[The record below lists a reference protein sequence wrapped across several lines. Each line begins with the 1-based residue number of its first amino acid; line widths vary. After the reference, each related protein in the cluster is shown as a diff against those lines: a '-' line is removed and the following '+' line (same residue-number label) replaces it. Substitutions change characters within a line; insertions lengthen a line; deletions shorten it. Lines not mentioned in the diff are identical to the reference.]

1 MATSCLYII
10 RLYSDSNSSRREL
23 DSRQN
28 PWISRENDFWLKM
41 VEKSKMSSQRGRS
54 KSPKK
59 PLSKGTKKKSKSKSK
74 ARSKSKKKAEKPKI
88 DINS

>member
-1 MATSCLYII
+1 MSLY
-10 RLYSDSNSSRREL
+10 YSFVLWFEFVTQRIGLSSKSRE
-23 DSRQN
+23 S
-28 PWISRENDFWLKM
+28 WISRENDLKM